1 MMQSAAALCI
11 AIAALLSVSAH
22 GRPLLADDG
31 ERLHYRLQVRLIAG
45 ATWRRAS
52 LSD

>member
-11 AIAALLSVSAH
+11 AIVALLSASAH
-22 GRPLLADDG
+22 GRLLLADNG
-31 ERLHYRLQVRLIAG
+31 ERLLDRLQVRLIAG